1 MNSPV
6 RPAVLALAALA
17 PFAAFAA
24 APADADGPSA
34 NAALLQAPAQA
45 PPPAAQP
52 AHRDFTLDSGLRV
65 IIVPV
70 PGHTHVA
77 IQAIHPVGFLDDPK
91 GLPQGAHLLEHLLC
105 MGAAGDQPA
114 GAAFARLNA
123 SGLANAETLAD
134 FTHYDL
140 VVPAADAEFALR
152 AHADRLASLRI
163 DEAII
168 AQEGPRAAGE
178 LAFLQ
183 GRPERPVF
191 KFAVMAAHQAWRFGV
206 TDVRL
211 MEGLDKAPAEALR
224 DLHARRYRPGD
235 AIVVMVGAI
244 DPDAGEALAR
254 RVLGAIPVP
263 APKAPL
269 LHPPLPPPPPAIDWA
284 AMPGTRRVTWDSTAS
299 AVIVAWPAPAETADR
314 AALSIACEVLLGT
327 LPSDPALREVA
338 AMTFGTN
345 TMWPAGPPER
355 GMPIFFCI
363 SLREG
368 ADADAAATM
377 LKARVLALA
386 DRALE
391 GPMAAALAAMPAQFA
406 QPPGAIVDMFAAQLK
421 AGGAGRLGMDPKLLL
436 IGNAALQI
444 GMRARITGPD
454 AAAWAKATAAAM
466 PRVRETLRATLTP
479 ETARVTVIVPR
490 EAR

>member
-1 MNSPV
+1 MVSPHL
-6 RPAVLALAALA
+6 RPTLCITAIVLLSAGMPSAHAM
-17 PFAAFAA
+17 A
-24 APADADGPSA
+24 APGPVGPRA
-34 NAALLQAPAQA
+34 EAA
-45 PPPAAQP
+45 PPARP
-52 AHRDFTLDSGLRV
+52 AHRDVVLDNGLRV

-70 PGHTHVA
+70 PDQTHVA

-191 KFAVMAAHQAWRFGV
+191 KFAVMAAHQSWRFGM
-206 TDVRL
+206 TDARL
-211 MEGLDKAPAEALR
+211 MGGLDKTPADALR
-224 DLHARRYRPGD
+224 DLHARKYGPGD
-235 AIVVMVGAI
+235 ALVVMVGAI

-263 APKAPL
+263 AAVR
-269 LHPPLPPPPPAIDWA
+269 PPPPPAIDWA
-284 AMPGTRRVTWDSTAS
+284 AMPHTHRVTWDSTAS
-299 AVIVAWPAPAETADR
+299 SVIVAWAPPTDPADR
-314 AALSIACEVLLGT
+314 AAASIACELVFGALT
-327 LPSDPALREVA
+327 SDPALREVA

-368 ADADAAATM
+368 ADADGAATL
-377 LKARVLALA
+377 LKERVLALA
-386 DRALE
+386 DRAFE
-391 GPMAAALAAMPAQFA
+391 GPMAGALAAMPAQFA
-406 QPPGAIVDMFAAQLK
+406 QPPGAIVEMFAAQRRS
-421 AGGAGRLGMDPKLLL
+421 GGAGRLGLDPKLLL

-479 ETARVTVIVPR
+479 EAARVTVIVPR
-490 EAR
+490 AAR